1 MSSDVIA
8 IMIFA
13 LPESRQGIDCQ
24 RADRHGDHGGTNS
37 FCELQLLDKRISD
50 FYSGVCYPMFEI
62 LCSVFKIAGQNHVV
76 LRSLVQVDKR
86 DVGKII
92 GTGGP
97 YFVAVK
103 RK

>member
-8 IMIFA
+8 NMIFA

-50 FYSGVCYPMFEI
+50 FDSGV
-62 LCSVFKIAGQNHVV
+62 
-76 LRSLVQVDKR
+76 
-86 DVGKII
+86 
-92 GTGGP
+92 
-97 YFVAVK
+97 
-103 RK
+103 